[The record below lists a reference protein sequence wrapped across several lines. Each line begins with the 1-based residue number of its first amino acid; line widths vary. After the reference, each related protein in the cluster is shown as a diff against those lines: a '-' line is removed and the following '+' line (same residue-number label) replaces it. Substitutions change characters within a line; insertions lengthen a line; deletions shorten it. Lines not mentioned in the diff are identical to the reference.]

1 MILILG
7 KYKEYFFIVDDYPIF
22 NKESYIES
30 QKSEE
35 RLFYKEFTETQTFI
49 QLTSKSRNYYIY

>member
-1 MILILG
+1 MITILG
-7 KYKEYFFIVDDYPIF
+7 KYKEYFFIVDDNPVF

-35 RLFYKEFTETQTFI
+35 RLFYKEFSEPQSFI
-49 QLTSKSRNYYIY
+49 QFLIYRK